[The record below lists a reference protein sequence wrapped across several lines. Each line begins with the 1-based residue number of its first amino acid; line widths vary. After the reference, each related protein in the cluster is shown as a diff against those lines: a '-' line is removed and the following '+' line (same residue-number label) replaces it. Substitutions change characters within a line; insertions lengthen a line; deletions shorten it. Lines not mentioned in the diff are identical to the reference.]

1 MKYRINIELQDD
13 VKLHF
18 YIKLNSILW
27 AFILMS
33 SFMTVCTAQDKILL
47 IQFSDLDQR
56 SGQTI
61 NRAFKVQDSLTA
73 IIKCREVVK
82 SYISEGF
89 LTCVLDSLF
98 CSGDSC
104 VANIYIGKKYSS
116 GNILIDQEQSN
127 ILSSGGIRKN
137 IFANKML
144 LKDEI
149 SGSLVRI
156 AQFFA
161 DNGYPFAQIRLD
173 SFSFD
178 EGKLNAALITDK
190 GPLILFDTF
199 RISGNIEISKH
210 FLRQYLQ
217 IRPGEPYSHVK
228 VIQAARRM
236 SELNFIKQENAPT
249 VSFINNRAYL
259 NLSTNRKSA
268 NRFDFIL
275 GVLRQPN
282 NGSSSG
288 NFVISGDILA
298 ELNNRFGHGEF
309 VMAQFK
315 RLRPENQEVI
325 LRSDFPYLPGLPV
338 GAHLD
343 FRLFKFGTEN
353 LDVLLTTGG
362 QYLYSGANQLKISWH
377 YRSSRLI
384 EVNTAAVTQSG
395 RLPSRLDVVYS
406 GIGFGLTSRHVDY
419 RFNPRKGLLF
429 QAGIN
434 GGTRKILP
442 NVAITS
448 LEGFEKIYDTL
459 DLKSILIDATT
470 SIEYFTP
477 IGERFTVKTAVNAGI
492 RHNDA
497 GVLEN
502 EKFRLGGNR
511 LLRGFDEESIFSDRF
526 VLLTAEMRLLFDQN
540 SFLSLPFIDAGITR
554 VRTESGMVNDRVLG
568 IGIGLNFGTAAGV
581 FNISFAAGSRLG
593 NPLDFGQLKIHFGY
607 ISLF

>member
-1 MKYRINIELQDD
+1 MIYRINIESQDD

-18 YIKLNSILW
+18 YIKLKSILW
-27 AFILMS
+27 AFILMI
-33 SFMTVCTAQDKILL
+33 SFMTVCTAQEKILI
-47 IQFSDLDQR
+47 IQLSEFDHDK
-56 SGQTI
+56 GYTI
-61 NRAFKVQDSLTA
+61 NKEYTVQDSLTA
-73 IIKCREVVK
+73 ITRCREVVN

-89 LTCVLDSLF
+89 LTCVLDSIYY
-98 CSGDSC
+98 SGDSC

-116 GNILIDQEQSN
+116 GNIRITQDQSN
-127 ILSSGGIRKN
+127 VLSSGGIRKN
-137 IFANKML
+137 FISNKIL
-144 LKDEI
+144 IKDEI
-149 SGSLVRI
+149 SKSLIRV
-156 AQFFA
+156 AEFFA

-173 SFSFD
+173 SLSFD
-178 EGKLNAALITDK
+178 DNKLNAALMTEK
-190 GPLILFDTF
+190 GPMILFDTF
-199 RISGNIEISKH
+199 RITGNIEISKH

-217 IRPGEPYSHVK
+217 IRPGELYSHAK
-228 VIQAARRM
+228 VIQAAKRM
-236 SELNFIKQENAPT
+236 SELNFVKQENSPS

-259 NLSTNRKSA
+259 NLNTNRKSA

-282 NGSSSG
+282 NSNTAG
-288 NFVISGDILA
+288 NFVISGDVLA
-298 ELNNRFGHGEF
+298 ELNNRFGQGEF

-353 LDVLLTTGG
+353 LDVVLTAGG

-384 EVNTAAVTQSG
+384 DVNTAAIIQSG
-395 RLPSRLDVVYS
+395 KLPSRLDVVYS

-429 QAGIN
+429 QAGVN

-442 NVAITS
+442 NLAITS
-448 LEGFEKIYDTL
+448 LEGFEQIYDTL
-459 DLKSILIDATT
+459 NLKSILIDATT

-477 IGERFTVKTAVNAGI
+477 LGERFTVKTAVNAGI
-492 RHNDA
+492 RHNDG

-526 VLLTAEMRLLFDQN
+526 VLLTAELRLLFDQN
-540 SFLSLPFIDAGITR
+540 SFLSLPFIDAGLTR
-554 VRTESGMVNDRVLG
+554 VRTESGLVNDRVLG
-568 IGIGLNFGTAAGV
+568 IGMGLNFGTAAGV

>member
-1 MKYRINIELQDD
+1 MI
-13 VKLHF
+13 
-18 YIKLNSILW
+18 
-27 AFILMS
+27 
-33 SFMTVCTAQDKILL
+33 SFMPSSAAQEKILL
-47 IQFSDLDQR
+47 IQISDIDQLK
-56 SGQTI
+56 GHTI
-61 NRAFKVQDSLTA
+61 NRAFRVQDSLAT
-73 IIKCREVVK
+73 INKCREVVN
-82 SYISEGF
+82 SYINEGF
-89 LTCVLDSLF
+89 LTSVLDSLY

-116 GNILIDQEQSN
+116 GNIRINQEQSN

-137 IFANKML
+137 ILSNKIL
-144 LKDEI
+144 IKDEI
-149 SGSLVRI
+149 STSMIRI
-156 AQFFA
+156 AEFFG

-173 SFSFD
+173 SLRFD
-178 EGKLNAALITDK
+178 ENKLNAALITEK
-190 GPLILFDTF
+190 GPMILFDTF

-210 FLRQYLQ
+210 FLRQFLQ
-217 IRPGEPYSHVK
+217 IRPGELYSQAK
-228 VIQAARRM
+228 VIQAAKRM
-236 SELNFIKQENAPT
+236 SELNFVKQENSPT

-259 NLSTNRKSA
+259 NLHINRKSA

-282 NGSSSG
+282 NSSSAG

-298 ELNNRFGHGEF
+298 ELNNRFGQGEF

-325 LRSDFPYLPGLPV
+325 MRSDFPYLPGLPV

-353 LDVLLTTGG
+353 LDVVLTAGG

-384 EVNTAAVTQSG
+384 EVNTAAVMQSG

-429 QAGIN
+429 QAGVN

-442 NVAITS
+442 NIAITS
-448 LEGFEKIYDTL
+448 LEGFEQIYDTL
-459 DLKSILIDATT
+459 NLKSILIDATT
-470 SIEYFTP
+470 SFEYFTP

-492 RHNDA
+492 RYNDA

-526 VLLTAEMRLLFDQN
+526 ILFTAEMRLLFDQN
-540 SFLSLPFIDAGITR
+540 SFLSFPFIDAGITR
-554 VRTESGMVNDRVLG
+554 IRTESGLVNDKVFG
-568 IGIGLNFGTAAGV
+568 IGMGLNFGTAAGV